1 MNGLL
6 ELFSYHFM
14 VNAFRAGTI
23 TALAAALIGWFAVLR
38 RESFAAHTL
47 AIAGVPGAAGATLL
61 GASATGGSMLFC
73 ALAALAIATIPRGQ
87 GARGFSEE
95 PAVIGVVQAL
105 ALASGFLFV
114 SLYHGLLTG
123 TNALLFGNALGIADA
138 QVLALGAV
146 TLGTLVGLAAIARPL
161 LFASIDPL
169 VAAAHGVRV
178 RLLSALFLLLLGLA
192 AAEASQIV
200 GALLVFALLVLPAA
214 TAQRLTARPLTGL
227 ALSAALAL
235 AATWL
240 GLVLAYYTPY
250 PASFYITTI
259 AFTAFAATRL
269 LHGRRPWRRQAAAPQ
284 ACEEAR

>member
-6 ELFSYHFM
+6 EIFSYHFM

-23 TALAAALIGWFAVLR
+23 VALAAAMIGWFAVLR

-47 AIAGVPGAAGATLL
+47 AVASVPGAAGATLL
-61 GASATGGSMLFC
+61 GTSATGGGMLFC
-73 ALAALAIATIPRGQ
+73 AIAALAIAAFPRGQ
-87 GARGFSEE
+87 SARGFSEE

-123 TNALLFGNALGIADA
+123 TNALLFGNVLGIADT
-138 QVLALGAV
+138 QVLVLVVVAIGALAA
-146 TLGTLVGLAAIARPL
+146 LAAIARPL
-161 LFASIDPL
+161 LFVSIDPL

-178 RLLSALFLLLLGLA
+178 RLLSTFFLLLLGLA

-227 ALSAALAL
+227 ALSAALGL

-240 GLVLAYYTPY
+240 GLLLAYYTPY
-250 PASFYITTI
+250 PASFYITTL
-259 AFTAFAATRL
+259 AFAAFAATRWSR
-269 LHGRRPWRRQAAAPQ
+269 GVPPWRRHASTSQ
-284 ACEEAR
+284 ACEEVA

>member
-23 TALAAALIGWFAVLR
+23 AALAAALIGWFAVLR

-73 ALAALAIATIPRGQ
+73 ALAALAIAAFPRGQ

-123 TNALLFGNALGIADA
+123 TDALLFGNVLGIADA
-138 QVLALGAV
+138 QVLALGSV

-259 AFTAFAATRL
+259 AFTTFAATRL
-269 LHGRRPWRRQAAAPQ
+269 LHGGRPWRRQAAAPQ